1 MGRELGTIRGM
12 ASALLVFVTS
22 RSPETTEER
31 SLAIEARDIVS
42 QLSSI
47 RFTDIA
53 PRDLEAE
60 EHARQH
66 LEDDESGLGVK
77 GELVENM
84 KMDVALLK
92 SRLDNLALKLGLATT
107 SSGYRS
113 SFNSLPI
120 LILIGLAPRD

>member
-1 MGRELGTIRGM
+1 MGRELGAIRGM

-66 LEDDESGLGVK
+66 LEDDESGLDVK

-84 KMDVALLK
+84 KVDVALLK
-92 SRLDNLALKLGLATT
+92 SRLDTLALKLGLATT
-107 SSGYRS
+107 
-113 SFNSLPI
+113 
-120 LILIGLAPRD
+120 

>member
-1 MGRELGTIRGM
+1 MGRELGAIRGM

-22 RSPETTEER
+22 RSPETSEER

-66 LEDDESGLGVK
+66 LEDDESGLDVK
-77 GELVENM
+77 GELVENT

-107 SSGYRS
+107 
-113 SFNSLPI
+113 
-120 LILIGLAPRD
+120 

>member
-1 MGRELGTIRGM
+1 MGRELGAIRGM

-66 LEDDESGLGVK
+66 LEDDESRLDVK
-77 GELVENM
+77 GELVENT

-107 SSGYRS
+107 
-113 SFNSLPI
+113 
-120 LILIGLAPRD
+120 

>member
-66 LEDDESGLGVK
+66 LEDDESRLDVK

-107 SSGYRS
+107 
-113 SFNSLPI
+113 
-120 LILIGLAPRD
+120 

>member
-1 MGRELGTIRGM
+1 MGRELGAIRGM

-22 RSPETTEER
+22 KSPETTEER
-31 SLAIEARDIVS
+31 SLVIEARDIVS

-107 SSGYRS
+107 
-113 SFNSLPI
+113 
-120 LILIGLAPRD
+120 

>member
-1 MGRELGTIRGM
+1 MGRELGAIRGM

-22 RSPETTEER
+22 KSPETTEER

-66 LEDDESGLGVK
+66 LEDDESGLDVK

-84 KMDVALLK
+84 KMNVALLK

-107 SSGYRS
+107 
-113 SFNSLPI
+113 
-120 LILIGLAPRD
+120 

>member
-1 MGRELGTIRGM
+1 MGRELGAIRGM

-22 RSPETTEER
+22 KSPETTEER
-31 SLAIEARDIVS
+31 SLAIEARGIVS

-66 LEDDESGLGVK
+66 LEDDESGLDVK

-107 SSGYRS
+107 
-113 SFNSLPI
+113 
-120 LILIGLAPRD
+120 

>member
-1 MGRELGTIRGM
+1 MGRELGAIRGM

-22 RSPETTEER
+22 KSPETTEER
-31 SLAIEARDIVS
+31 SLAKEARDIVS

-66 LEDDESGLGVK
+66 LEDDESGLDVK

-92 SRLDNLALKLGLATT
+92 SRLDNLALKLGLTT
-107 SSGYRS
+107 T
-113 SFNSLPI
+113 
-120 LILIGLAPRD
+120 

>member
-1 MGRELGTIRGM
+1 MGRELGAIRGM

-66 LEDDESGLGVK
+66 LEDDESGLDVK

-107 SSGYRS
+107 
-113 SFNSLPI
+113 
-120 LILIGLAPRD
+120 

>member
-1 MGRELGTIRGM
+1 MGRELGAIRGM

-22 RSPETTEER
+22 KSPETTEER

-66 LEDDESGLGVK
+66 LEDDKSGLDVE
-77 GELVENM
+77 ELVENT

-107 SSGYRS
+107 YLGWVP
-113 SFNSLPI
+113 FL
-120 LILIGLAPRD
+120 LQFLANNNNDRFSPS

>member
-1 MGRELGTIRGM
+1 MGRELGAIRGM

-22 RSPETTEER
+22 KSPETTEER
-31 SLAIEARDIVS
+31 SLVIEARDILS

-66 LEDDESGLGVK
+66 LEDDKSGLDVK
-77 GELVENM
+77 EELVENM
-84 KMDVALLK
+84 KVDVALLK

-107 SSGYRS
+107 
-113 SFNSLPI
+113 
-120 LILIGLAPRD
+120 

>member
-1 MGRELGTIRGM
+1 M

-22 RSPETTEER
+22 KSPETPEEH

-66 LEDDESGLGVK
+66 LEDDDAGLDVN
-77 GELVENM
+77 ELVGIGGLEDMLARLTAGTSTQSNGQRSQPVD
-84 KMDVALLK
+84 DVALLK

-107 SSGYRS
+107 
-113 SFNSLPI
+113 
-120 LILIGLAPRD
+120 

>member
-1 MGRELGTIRGM
+1 MGRELGAIRGM

-22 RSPETTEER
+22 KSPETTEER

-66 LEDDESGLGVK
+66 LEDDESRLDVK

-107 SSGYRS
+107 
-113 SFNSLPI
+113 
-120 LILIGLAPRD
+120 

>member
-1 MGRELGTIRGM
+1 MGRELGAIRGM

-22 RSPETTEER
+22 KSPETTEER

-66 LEDDESGLGVK
+66 LEDDESGLDVK

-84 KMDVALLK
+84 KVDVALLK

-107 SSGYRS
+107 
-113 SFNSLPI
+113 
-120 LILIGLAPRD
+120 

>member
-1 MGRELGTIRGM
+1 MGRELGAIRGM

-22 RSPETTEER
+22 KSPETTEER

-66 LEDDESGLGVK
+66 LEDDESGLDVK

-107 SSGYRS
+107 
-113 SFNSLPI
+113 
-120 LILIGLAPRD
+120 

>member
-1 MGRELGTIRGM
+1 MGRELGAIRGM
-12 ASALLVFVTS
+12 ASALLVFVTLK
-22 RSPETTEER
+22 SPETSEER

-66 LEDDESGLGVK
+66 LEDDESGLDVK

-84 KMDVALLK
+84 KVDVALLK

-107 SSGYRS
+107 
-113 SFNSLPI
+113 
-120 LILIGLAPRD
+120 

>member
-1 MGRELGTIRGM
+1 MGRELGAIRGM

-66 LEDDESGLGVK
+66 LEDDESGLDVK

-84 KMDVALLK
+84 KVDVALLK

-107 SSGYRS
+107 
-113 SFNSLPI
+113 
-120 LILIGLAPRD
+120 

>member
-1 MGRELGTIRGM
+1 MGRELGAIRGM

-22 RSPETTEER
+22 KSPETSEER

-66 LEDDESGLGVK
+66 LEDDESGLDVK

-84 KMDVALLK
+84 KVDVALLK

-107 SSGYRS
+107 
-113 SFNSLPI
+113 
-120 LILIGLAPRD
+120 

>member
-1 MGRELGTIRGM
+1 MGRELGAIRGM

-22 RSPETTEER
+22 KSPETTEER
-31 SLAIEARDIVS
+31 SLVIEARDIVS

-66 LEDDESGLGVK
+66 LEDDESGLDVK

-107 SSGYRS
+107 
-113 SFNSLPI
+113 
-120 LILIGLAPRD
+120 

>member
-1 MGRELGTIRGM
+1 M
-12 ASALLVFVTS
+12 
-22 RSPETTEER
+22 
-31 SLAIEARDIVS
+31 
-42 QLSSI
+42 SSI

-66 LEDDESGLGVK
+66 LEDDESGLDVK

-107 SSGYRS
+107 
-113 SFNSLPI
+113 
-120 LILIGLAPRD
+120 

>member
-1 MGRELGTIRGM
+1 MGRELGAIRGM
-12 ASALLVFVTS
+12 ASALLIFITS

-66 LEDDESGLGVK
+66 LEDDESRLDVK

-92 SRLDNLALKLGLATT
+92 SRLDSLALKLGLATT
-107 SSGYRS
+107 
-113 SFNSLPI
+113 
-120 LILIGLAPRD
+120 

>member
-1 MGRELGTIRGM
+1 MGRELGAIRGM

-22 RSPETTEER
+22 RSPETSEER

-66 LEDDESGLGVK
+66 LEDDESGLDVK

-107 SSGYRS
+107 
-113 SFNSLPI
+113 
-120 LILIGLAPRD
+120 